1 MCFDFTHSPL
11 GIELPLRLLP
21 GSLVQLWLS
30 CLKVASRLLD
40 RNISVCMCVKVKAL
54 RVICK
59 RKIYHVQSSYTT
71 CWKLTISGCV
81 NGFILRSCQFAF
93 CNLSLQVRN
102 LHFICLML
110 LGTFL
115 TLANTAGI
123 QVLFKNTKTV
133 KLLLKQ
139 NKTKRQKVFILM
151 ENWKHVFYSSQ
162 PAEHPLKIYKQRGGL
177 HTNRACTPMSVV
189 LWMQLFHY

>member
-1 MCFDFTHSPL
+1 
-11 GIELPLRLLP
+11 
-21 GSLVQLWLS
+21 
-30 CLKVASRLLD
+30 
-40 RNISVCMCVKVKAL
+40 MCVKVKAL

-71 CWKLTISGCV
+71 CWKLTISGCE

-123 QVLFKNTKTV
+123 QVLFKNTTTV

-162 PAEHPLKIYKQRGGL
+162 PAEHPLEISYKQGGGL
-177 HTNRACTPMSVV
+177 HKQCMHSDVCCPLDATIALLN
-189 LWMQLFHY
+189 